1 MSLIAVDCETT
12 IQTMLH
18 YMCLKVYIPCD
29 LNDQPSNKNPI
40 IPTSLMTFTPDLFVG
55 STPMSTKIC
64 RFYFYKSNFLL
75 KLAFAVDMCVNQ
87 EWWWVLQEN
96 FDFKMILEHWR
107 RWLLSRHKNFE
118 MHIKNGQFMI
128 VWLMS

>member
-64 RFYFYKSNFLL
+64 RFYLQI
-75 KLAFAVDMCVNQ
+75 KLFVEAGVCCRYVCVNQ
-87 EWWWVLQEN
+87 
-96 FDFKMILEHWR
+96 
-107 RWLLSRHKNFE
+107 
-118 MHIKNGQFMI
+118 G
-128 VWLMS
+128 